1 LKTERRPGRGFPA
14 GAGIFQRMHA
24 RLGCAGRPPHFD
36 VEFYPYAS
44 LSHTIRLRGDAA
56 FVRLSD
62 LLRGAPFAVLEAT
75 AALLLSRIYR
85 RPLPPGFRDVYRRYS
100 DAPGTRRRMH
110 ALRRH
115 RGRRLHAGPAGKTH
129 HLAEIFRR
137 VNEDYFRSRLALADI
152 GWSTRAWQ
160 RQLGVFDPG
169 LGHIVINRRL
179 DREEVPPLAV
189 SYVVFHEMLHLQQAT
204 GKSRCGLG
212 VHSPEFRREEKRFR
226 GYEQARRFL
235 TRLA

>member
-1 LKTERRPGRGFPA
+1 V
-14 GAGIFQRMHA
+14 
-24 RLGCAGRPPHFD
+24 GRPPHFHI
-36 VEFYPYAS
+36 EFYPYAS
-44 LSHTIRLRGDAA
+44 LSHTIRLRGDTA

-62 LLRGAPFAVLEAT
+62 LLRGAPLGVLEAT

-85 RPLPPGFRDVYRRYS
+85 RPLPAALAAVYRRYS
-100 DAPGTRRRMH
+100 DAPGTRRQMH

-115 RGRRLHAGPAGKTH
+115 RGRRLHSGVEGKAH
-129 HLAEIFRR
+129 HLGEIFRR
-137 VNEDYFRSRLALADI
+137 VNAEYFESRLAAPEI
-152 GWSTRAWQ
+152 GWSTHAWQ

-179 DREEVPPLAV
+179 DREDVPPMAV
-189 SYVVFHEMLHLQQAT
+189 AYVVFHEMLHLQQAT

-226 GYEQARRFL
+226 EYEQARRFL
-235 TRLA
+235 MRLP

>member
-1 LKTERRPGRGFPA
+1 
-14 GAGIFQRMHA
+14 MHA

-44 LSHTIRLRGDAA
+44 LSHTIRLRGDSA

-62 LLRGAPFAVLEAT
+62 LLRDAPLAVLEAT

-85 RPLPPGFRDVYRRYS
+85 RPLPAAFAVEYRRYS
-100 DAPGTRRRMH
+100 DAPHTRGRMH

-115 RGRRLHAGPAGKTH
+115 RGRRLHTGPQGHVH
-129 HLAEIFRR
+129 HLGEMFRR
-137 VNEDYFRSRLALADI
+137 VNADYFDSRLAATDI
-152 GWSTRAWQ
+152 GWSARVWH

-179 DREEVPPLAV
+179 DREEVPGLAV
-189 SYVVFHEMLHLQQAT
+189 AYVVFHEMLHLQQAT
-204 GKSRCGLG
+204 GRSRCGLG

-226 GYEQARRFL
+226 EYEQARRFL
-235 TRLA
+235 QRLA